1 MTRFGYIVKWLLLG
15 TLPLLT
21 AVGLPAYSADGDT
34 LSQVKSRGTVR
45 CAAA

>member
-21 AVGLPAYSADGDT
+21 AVGFAGLFSGRRHPISN
-34 LSQVKSRGTVR
+34 QVARY
-45 CAAA
+45 AALRA